1 MHRHLRAQKLRNRHP
16 ESFFWETEAGS
27 AWLRLL
33 VFAVLYLFGLECGVG
48 ARKLSR
54 FFKLIR
60 IHHHVGVSEAALRTQ
75 MQQMELLLPQ
85 FQEACEQQVNK
96 QKRKAV
102 VAMDETFFG
111 DFLILVLMD
120 LSSGYLLLEDI
131 SDDRRFETGYAK
143 TSPRLEALGIEVTHA
158 LSDRAK
164 ALIKLAVTGFEC
176 SSGADLFHAQQDLS
190 RWLGSK
196 LARHAST
203 AEKQLIVAQAAEE
216 KAPETATEAE
226 LQDLKEQSLN
236 ARKDYDQAKQ
246 VQTTYHENLQ
256 GISDAIHPFS
266 LIDHSPNDAEKV
278 EEGLEN
284 RAKAFEHLAGEQG
297 ISDNKDVMKKFRNP
311 IKPLAV
317 SVSFWWLW
325 VSETLQG
332 FAVDK
337 DLEDW
342 LTTTLLPVVYWHQ
355 HLHLTQNSQSREN
368 YRKAWTQASHTLETH
383 PFSATLPD
391 SEIQRWLTW
400 AEWMVRQ
407 FHRSSSAVDGRNGCL
422 AQLYHNGRGLT
433 PQRLRALTV
442 IHNYGLEHEDG
453 TTAARRLFGTE
464 FPELFSWLLEQMGDL
479 PLARKNRQRII
490 PNPLKLLNVPA

>member
-1 MHRHLRAQKLRNRHP
+1 
-16 ESFFWETEAGS
+16 
-27 AWLRLL
+27 
-33 VFAVLYLFGLECGVG
+33 VG
-48 ARKLSR
+48 AGKLST

-60 IHHHVGVSEAALRTQ
+60 IQDHVGVSEGALRTR
-75 MQQMELLLPQ
+75 MLQMELLLPE
-85 FQEACEQQVNK
+85 FQATCEQNANQ

-131 SDDRRFETGYAK
+131 SDDRRFETWYAK
-143 TSPRLEALGIEVTHA
+143 TNPRLEALGIEVSHA
-158 LSDRAK
+158 ISDRAK

-176 SSGADLFHAQQDLS
+176 DSGADLFHAQQDLS
-190 RWLGSK
+190 RWQGPK
-196 LARHAST
+196 FARQLST
-203 AEKQLIVAQAAEE
+203 AEKQVIMTQAAEE
-216 KAPETATEAE
+216 KAPEAATEAE
-226 LQDLKEQSLN
+226 LQDLKEGSLN
-236 ARKDYDQAKQ
+236 ARKDADQARQ
-246 VQTTYHENLQ
+246 VQSTYHENLQ
-256 GISDAIHPFS
+256 GVSDALHPFS
-266 LIDHSPNDAEKV
+266 LLDNSPNDTKKV

-284 RAKAFEHLAGEQG
+284 RAKAFEHLAHEQA
-297 ISDNKDVMKKFRNP
+297 IDDKKDVMKKFRNQ

-317 SVSFWWLW
+317 SVGFWWLW

-337 DLEDW
+337 DLGNW

-355 HLHLTQNSQSREN
+355 QLHKTQNSRCREN
-368 YRKAWTQASHTLETH
+368 YRKAWTQANHALQAH

-407 FHRSSSAVDGRNGCL
+407 FHRSSSAVEGRNGCL

-442 IHNYGLEHEDG
+442 IHNYGLKHEDG
-453 TTAARRLFGTE
+453 TTAAMRLFGTE
-464 FPELFSWLLEQMGDL
+464 HPDMFFWLLEQMGEL
-479 PLARKNRQRII
+479 PLARKSRERVIH
-490 PNPLKLLNVPA
+490 NPLKLLNVPA

>member
-1 MHRHLRAQKLRNRHP
+1 
-16 ESFFWETEAGS
+16 
-27 AWLRLL
+27 
-33 VFAVLYLFGLECGVG
+33 
-48 ARKLSR
+48 
-54 FFKLIR
+54 
-60 IHHHVGVSEAALRTQ
+60 
-75 MQQMELLLPQ
+75 
-85 FQEACEQQVNK
+85 
-96 QKRKAV
+96 
-102 VAMDETFFG
+102 
-111 DFLILVLMD
+111 
-120 LSSGYLLLEDI
+120 
-131 SDDRRFETGYAK
+131 
-143 TSPRLEALGIEVTHA
+143 
-158 LSDRAK
+158 
-164 ALIKLAVTGFEC
+164 
-176 SSGADLFHAQQDLS
+176 
-190 RWLGSK
+190 
-196 LARHAST
+196 
-203 AEKQLIVAQAAEE
+203 
-216 KAPETATEAE
+216 
-226 LQDLKEQSLN
+226 
-236 ARKDYDQAKQ
+236 
-246 VQTTYHENLQ
+246 
-256 GISDAIHPFS
+256 
-266 LIDHSPNDAEKV
+266 
-278 EEGLEN
+278 
-284 RAKAFEHLAGEQG
+284 
-297 ISDNKDVMKKFRNP
+297 MKKFRNQ

-368 YRKAWTQASHTLETH
+368 YRKAWTQASHTLEAH

-407 FHRSSSAVDGRNGCL
+407 FHRSSSAVEGRNGCL

-479 PLARKNRQRII
+479 PLARKNRQRVI

>member
-1 MHRHLRAQKLRNRHP
+1 VN
-16 ESFFWETEAGS
+16 GS
-27 AWLRLL
+27 L
-33 VFAVLYLFGLECGVG
+33 VT
-48 ARKLSR
+48 RKWCNNSNYY
-54 FFKLIR
+54 
-60 IHHHVGVSEAALRTQ
+60 
-75 MQQMELLLPQ
+75 
-85 FQEACEQQVNK
+85 QE
-96 QKRKAV
+96 
-102 VAMDETFFG
+102 
-111 DFLILVLMD
+111 
-120 LSSGYLLLEDI
+120 
-131 SDDRRFETGYAK
+131 
-143 TSPRLEALGIEVTHA
+143 
-158 LSDRAK
+158 
-164 ALIKLAVTGFEC
+164 AVTGFEYRSC
-176 SSGADLFHAQQDLS
+176 ADLFHAQQDLS

-196 LARHAST
+196 LARHAAT

-226 LQDLKEQSLN
+226 LQGLKEQSLN
-236 ARKDYDQAKQ
+236 ARKDYDQGRQ
-246 VQTTYHENLQ
+246 VQATYHVNLQ

-266 LIDHSPNDAEKV
+266 LIDHSPNAAEKA

-297 ISDNKDVMKKFRNP
+297 ISDHKDVMKKFRNP

-342 LTTTLLPVVYWHQ
+342 LTTTLLPVVYLHQ

-368 YRKAWTQASHTLETH
+368 YRKAWTQASHTLEAH

-407 FHRSSSAVDGRNGCL
+407 FHRSSSAVEGRNGCL
-422 AQLYHNGRGLT
+422 VQLYHNGRALT
-433 PQRLRALTV
+433 PQRLRDLTV
-442 IHNYGLEHEDG
+442 IHNYGPEHEDG

-479 PLARKNRQRII
+479 PLARKNRQGII